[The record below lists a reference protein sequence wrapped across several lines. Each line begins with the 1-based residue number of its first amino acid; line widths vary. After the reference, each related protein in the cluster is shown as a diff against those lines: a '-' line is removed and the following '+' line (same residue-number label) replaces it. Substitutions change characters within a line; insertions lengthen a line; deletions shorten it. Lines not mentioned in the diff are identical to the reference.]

1 MPMQTLCRH
10 CAWNGSGKLSL
21 KNPAFVQALRQEATL
36 SLTGAWSQIS
46 KGNCRITLGFRQNIT
61 KPVRPNGFELTMAT
75 KVPKQISL
83 LRS

>member
-46 KGNCRITLGFRQNIT
+46 KGNCRNYARIQT
-61 KPVRPNGFELTMAT
+61 KHYKT
-75 KVPKQISL
+75 
-83 LRS
+83 RSAEWV